1 MIVENLKNSYYGSDA
16 TTNLKAFNGTAGVT
30 AKATAFFLDRS
41 STDSNNTYDKYV
53 FKPATATGSGDA
65 TKSGYYVLVGTDDT
79 AETKQ
84 DYKVTESSLTHKFG
98 AIYKVPAKNVALQVE
113 SVYENATDNDI
124 VIKEVALMAFVYYNS
139 YNTTTWDNRAY
150 MVARKVLASPL
161 TIHSGE
167 IYKFVYKID
176 I

>member
-1 MIVENLKNSYYGSDA
+1 MKILPDSRQYYM
-16 TTNLKAFNGTAGVT
+16 
-30 AKATAFFLDRS
+30 
-41 STDSNNTYDKYV
+41 
-53 FKPATATGSGDA
+53 
-65 TKSGYYVLVGTDDT
+65 
-79 AETKQ
+79 
-84 DYKVTESSLTHKFG
+84 
-98 AIYKVPAKNVALQVE
+98 VE